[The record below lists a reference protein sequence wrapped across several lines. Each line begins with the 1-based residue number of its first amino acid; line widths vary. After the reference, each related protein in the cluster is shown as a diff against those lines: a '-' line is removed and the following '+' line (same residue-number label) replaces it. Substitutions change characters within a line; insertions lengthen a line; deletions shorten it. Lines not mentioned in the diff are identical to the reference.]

1 MGVHADRRLGQVN
14 AWELLTEENRRGGRG
29 GGEAWEG
36 AAELEAA
43 VLEEPWRM
51 AVVGRLDKDSRGLLL
66 MTQDGVIAKKV
77 IGTQSV
83 WKR

>member
-1 MGVHADRRLGQVN
+1 
-14 AWELLTEENRRGGRG
+14 
-29 GGEAWEG
+29 
-36 AAELEAA
+36 
-43 VLEEPWRM
+43 M